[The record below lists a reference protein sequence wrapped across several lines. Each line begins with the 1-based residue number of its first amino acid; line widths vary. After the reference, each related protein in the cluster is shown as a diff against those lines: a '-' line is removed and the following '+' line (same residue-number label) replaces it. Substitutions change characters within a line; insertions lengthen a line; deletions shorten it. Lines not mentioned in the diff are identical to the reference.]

1 MALAPLTDD
10 QVARLEDAADLKRHL
25 IGFAL
30 TPPFARP
37 LRQLRRKADRPGRA
51 ALDRDVDAIESLLFE
66 HTYDDGTTV
75 LDRYVRD
82 RRHIPDHHRALA
94 SRWKDGLYGVF
105 EVIERRDE
113 QLELL
118 NLIDELTYVTA
129 ASMGPESLG
138 EIEPGWFYI
147 ARLLPLGELWFLS
160 GTQMGYTPDRRAAM
174 ATIVNELAITRPDLI
189 LRNPE
194 KQRRADEIAHD
205 MHESFLACFGS
216 DEVIVPGP
224 EVAAT
229 YQRFIDTHSA
239 RVREDR
245 PPNELPTPSVLDDPS
260 FAEPFVDADQVALIH
275 HPQSGVWF
283 FVNYPLVVEAFR
295 DPGSLERADVR
306 ETVAGYLDDDDSI
319 PPWLFDRLCA
329 AHPEHADAVFRAVLR
344 RPAFTWAADGE
355 SLMREHKAAQLR
367 RTHMAPGIIPLP
379 AFALEHYANQQQK

>member
-10 QVARLEDAADLKRHL
+10 QLARVEDAADLKGDL
-25 IGFAL
+25 IDFAM

-37 LRQLRRKADRPGRA
+37 LRQLRRRVDRP
-51 ALDRDVDAIESLLFE
+51 DRTPFDCDVEAIEALLFE

-82 RRHIPDHHRALA
+82 RRHIPDRHRALA
-94 SRWKDGLYGVF
+94 SRWKGGVHGVF
-105 EVIERRDE
+105 EVIERRGA

-118 NLIDELTYVTA
+118 NLIDELTYVAA

-138 EIEPGWFYI
+138 KIEPGWFYL

-160 GTQMGYTPDRRAAM
+160 GTQVAYPPDSHAAM
-174 ATIVNELAITRPDLI
+174 ATIVNDLAITRPDLI

-194 KQRRADEIAHD
+194 KRRQADEIAHA

-224 EVAAT
+224 EVATT
-229 YQRFIDTHSA
+229 YQRFIDTHTA
-239 RVREDR
+239 RVHEDH
-245 PPNELPTPSVLDDPS
+245 PPSGLPIPSVPDDPS
-260 FAEPFVDADQVALIH
+260 FAEPFIDADQVALIH

-283 FVNYPLVVEAFR
+283 FVSYPLVVEAFR

-306 ETVAGYLDDDDSI
+306 QTVLGYLGDDDNI

-329 AHPEHADAVFRAVLR
+329 AHPEHADAVFRTVLR
-344 RPAFTWAADGE
+344 RPAFTWATDGE
-355 SLMREHKAAQLR
+355 SLMRKHKAGHLR
-367 RTHMAPGIIPLP
+367 RSRIAPGIVPLP
-379 AFALEHYANQQQK
+379 TFALEPYTDQQQR